1 MQYITGMERIEFYTD
16 YRTYLNDYYA
26 DQKKQHTYF
35 SYRYFCQKA
44 GIRSPALYKEIVGG
58 QRNLT
63 GRTMEAFIR
72 GMRLTESDAA
82 YFRALVHF
90 NQTNNEQEKV
100 QALERLRGLRR
111 KVRQNIVPLDMYEYF
126 STWYYPVIRELAC
139 QSDWNSDYLLLAK
152 KCIPPIK
159 KSEARKAVTFL
170 LDKGFLKI
178 DTRKHY
184 RQTNPALS
192 TGSEVSSLAIRSYN
206 ELMAKR
212 GVEAIRQFPPTER
225 DIRSVIAGISPAS
238 YARIKEEIREFISRV
253 IRIVDDDTTSDRVYN
268 LNLQLFPLSKPD
280 DKGA

>member
-1 MQYITGMERIEFYTD
+1 MKLHVVFTGNMQYITGMERIEFYTD
-16 YRTYLNDYYA
+16 YRTYLKDYYA
-26 DQKKQHTYF
+26 DRKKQHTYF

-212 GVEAIRQFPPTER
+212 GVEAIRQFPRQRRTAGYPTAPPQ
-225 DIRSVIAGISPAS
+225 IPACS
-238 YARIKEEIREFISRV
+238 IPAPGS
-253 IRIVDDDTTSDRVYN
+253 SN
-268 LNLQLFPLSKPD
+268 ML
-280 DKGA
+280 